1 MTEVLTVNIPMRRAF
16 KTCVAIAISCVA
28 VADVFGYKY
37 EPLYIILVVN
47 SISSDSFH
55 ILITIEFPA
64 TAPFNVGDKIYVEG
78 LQSYVQGSGFNS
90 EDYGY
95 NFFTVSA
102 YSQAGA
108 NDSLSFNMTGVAT
121 GISTTIVG
129 VAKTDQNGFGV
140 IINYNDYPRFKSSQV
155 PTLI

>member
-1 MTEVLTVNIPMRRAF
+1 M
-16 KTCVAIAISCVA
+16 
-28 VADVFGYKY
+28 
-37 EPLYIILVVN
+37 
-47 SISSDSFH
+47 
-55 ILITIEFPA
+55 
-64 TAPFNVGDKIYVEG
+64 EG

-140 IINYNDYPRFKSSQV
+140 IVNYNDYPRFKSSQV
-155 PTLI
+155 PTTFSLGEGLLVFANNQYSTVDLLSLIHI